1 MEMMQIRSLRTIEN
15 HSGAI
20 YDIVPHPATSE
31 QSRNTNDELKL
42 LFASCS
48 SDGTARIWSCEKK
61 TPAPASRLPKLASAA
76 DSSTPAWATGG
87 SEWTSTSRVIQVG
100 GEHPTK
106 LRKVSLDS
114 GTSQGIEAL
123 EVIYGTHLT

>member
-1 MEMMQIRSLRTIEN
+1 MQIRSLRTIEN

-20 YDIVPHPATSE
+20 YDIVPHPATR
-31 QSRNTNDELKL
+31 QQNRNTNDELKL

-61 TPAPASRLPKLASAA
+61 SSVPGSRLPKPASAS

-87 SEWTSTSRVIQVG
+87 SEWTSTSRVIHVG
-100 GEHPTK
+100 GEHPTRMK
-106 LRKVSLDS
+106 KVSLDS
-114 GTSQGIEAL
+114 GISQGIEAL
-123 EVIYGTHLT
+123 EVMRTFHSA